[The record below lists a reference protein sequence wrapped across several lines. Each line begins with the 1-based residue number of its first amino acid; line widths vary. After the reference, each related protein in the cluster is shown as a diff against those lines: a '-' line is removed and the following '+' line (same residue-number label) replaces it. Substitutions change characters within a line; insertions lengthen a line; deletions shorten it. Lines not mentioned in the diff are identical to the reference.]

1 MKEIVVTG
9 GKGGCGKT
17 TVAASLA
24 FLADGWITVDC
35 DVDSPNLGILAQPQI
50 SERVAFT
57 ANQFEIDH
65 SKCNRCG
72 LCIEKCAFDAIRED
86 FVIDQLLCES
96 CGFCKAICSE
106 KAISEGKTDIGHWKT
121 GDSRFGL
128 FLDAYL
134 QPGAENSGKLVALLR
149 EKAKERAL
157 AENADGIIIDGP
169 PGIGC
174 PVIASITGADLAV
187 AVAEPTISGIH
198 DVKRIVEL
206 TSTLKTHVGLVI
218 NKSGLSPKNESGL
231 RQFAFD
237 NGIAILGALPYE
249 SAANEAQTAMK
260 TLVEYSPDCEFSI
273 EMRNVWDRI
282 TALIGG
288 ST

>member
-24 FLADGWITVDC
+24 FLADGWVTVDC
-35 DVDSPNLGILAQPQI
+35 DVDSPNLGILAQPII
-50 SERVAFT
+50 SERTAFT
-57 ANQFEIDH
+57 ANQFEIDPD
-65 SKCNRCG
+65 KCSRCG
-72 LCIEKCAFDAIRED
+72 LCIEKCAFDAISED

-96 CGFCKAICSE
+96 CGFCKVICPE
-106 KAISEGKTDIGHWKT
+106 KAISEGKTDIGHWKI
-121 GDSRFGL
+121 GDSRFGP

-149 EKAKERAL
+149 EKAKERAR

-187 AVAEPTISGIH
+187 AVAEPTISGVH

-206 TSTLKTHVGLVI
+206 TSTLKTRVGLII
-218 NKSGLSPKNESGL
+218 NKSDISAKNETEL
-231 RQFAFD
+231 KQFAFD
-237 NGIAILGALPYE
+237 NEIALLGALPYE
-249 SAANEAQTAMK
+249 SKANEAQSAMK
-260 TLVEYSPDCEFSI
+260 TLVEYSPDCAFSI
-273 EMRNVWDRI
+273 EMRKAWGKI

-288 ST
+288 SR